1 MAEYERGTMEIGE
14 QSRTFSSFIGMSVWF
29 GGLTALTVLFLSL
42 TFAAGVS
49 WMISLIVTVIVGIAV
64 GLALGLKAGWY
75 ATVIGLA
82 AICAISAV
90 ITGLVGML
98 L

>member
-1 MAEYERGTMEIGE
+1 MADYERGTMEIGE
-14 QSRTFSSFIGMSVWF
+14 QSRTFSNFMRLSIWF

-42 TFAAGVS
+42 TFAAGTS
-49 WMISLIVTVIVGIAV
+49 WMVALLITVIVGLAV
-64 GLALGLKAGWY
+64 GVALDRRARWY

-82 AICAISAV
+82 VVIFLSAV
-90 ITGLVGML
+90 TANLVGML